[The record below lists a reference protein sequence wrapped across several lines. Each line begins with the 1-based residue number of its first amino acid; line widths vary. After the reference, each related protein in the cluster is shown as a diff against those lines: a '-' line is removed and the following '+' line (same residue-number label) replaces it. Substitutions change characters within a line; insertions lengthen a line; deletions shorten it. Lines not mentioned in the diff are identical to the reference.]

1 MGKVLYVANFPPETD
16 TEALRVL
23 FAEHGEIVSFDMEN
37 DARTQQHYA
46 LVEMKSE
53 KQTTRA
59 MNELNGYTLAG
70 HRLAVSPAVPE
81 LSKDIT
87 ARQRKIAAQ
96 IIEAL
101 EEEDKI
107 PVRQIAA
114 IVRFCG
120 GQFAQAILEEALELD
135 AGEGLPTTDGSRR
148 RTKGGVFFYLARYR
162 MSPAVRKI
170 VYNRKG
176 KVPGEKYD

>member
-1 MGKVLYVANFPPETD
+1 MGKVLYVANFPSEADEET
-16 TEALRVL
+16 LRAL
-23 FAEHGEIVSFDMEN
+23 FAEHGEVVSFALEHDER
-37 DARTQQHYA
+37 AQRPYA

-59 MNELNGYTLAG
+59 MNKLNGYELNG
-70 HRLAVSPAVPE
+70 HRLAVSPAYPE

-96 IIEAL
+96 IIDTL

-107 PVRQIAA
+107 PVRQIEA

-120 GQFAQAILEEALELD
+120 GQFAQAILEEALAID
-135 AGEGLPTTDGSRR
+135 AGERLPTSDGSRR

-170 VYNRKG
+170 VSKRKG

>member
-1 MGKVLYVANFPPETD
+1 MGKILYGANFPPETD
-16 TEALRVL
+16 EETLRAL
-23 FAEHGEIVSFDMEN
+23 FSEHGEVVSFTMGE
-37 DARTQQHYA
+37 DARAQQPYA

-59 MNELNGYTLAG
+59 MNKLNGYTLG
-70 HRLAVSPAVPE
+70 GQRLAVSPAEPE

-87 ARQRKIAAQ
+87 ARQRKTAAEIIAT
-96 IIEAL
+96 L
-101 EEEDKI
+101 EESEKV
-107 PVRQIAA
+107 PVRQIEA

-120 GQFAQAILEEALELD
+120 GQFAQAILEEALEID
-135 AGEGLPTTDGSRR
+135 AGEGVLTSDGSRR

>member
-1 MGKVLYVANFPPETD
+1 MGKVLYVANFPPEIDEET
-16 TEALRVL
+16 LRAL
-23 FAEHGEIVSFDMEN
+23 FAEHGEVVSFSTEH
-37 DARTQQHYA
+37 DARTQQPYA

-59 MNELNGYTLAG
+59 MNKLNGYAIG
-70 HRLAVSPAVPE
+70 EQRLAVSPAEPE

-87 ARQRKIAAQ
+87 ARQRKTAAQ
-96 IIEAL
+96 IVAAL
-101 EEEDKI
+101 EEEDKT
-107 PVRQIAA
+107 PVRQIEA

-120 GQFAQAILEEALELD
+120 GQFAQAILEEAMEID
-135 AGEGLPTTDGSRR
+135 AGEGLPTSDGSRR